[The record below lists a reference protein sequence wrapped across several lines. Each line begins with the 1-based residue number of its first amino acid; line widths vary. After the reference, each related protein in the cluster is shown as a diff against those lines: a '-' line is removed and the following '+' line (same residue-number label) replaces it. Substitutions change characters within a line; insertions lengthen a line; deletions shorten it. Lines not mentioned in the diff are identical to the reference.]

1 MYILSQATP
10 LENSDNKIYRVQI
23 VDLEKEY
30 YATGYQ
36 RHERIYKIKY
46 QYKEYSIICPEYR
59 SINKSDETIV
69 IIPEFLIPM
78 RPYPVYV
85 YLYAIDMYSSN
96 PELGQRKVSEMTR
109 KKFGLSHFA
118 HTTLGRAL
126 KAFVSI
132 IEESEKTSERSC
144 DENMSENGKEGDVH
158 NLSTV
163 ESDLLENDSRIQRS
177 FPTRRSTHVLCN
189 QASKFLRGD
198 IVRVARQ
205 QAIKLCY
212 DLVRRWFI
220 EYRRLLL

>member
-1 MYILSQATP
+1 MYIITQATP
-10 LENSDNKIYRVQI
+10 LENCDNKIYRIQI
-23 VDLEKEY
+23 IDLEKQY
-30 YATGYQ
+30 YAKGYK
-36 RHERIYKIKY
+36 RYERIYKIKY
-46 QYKEYSIICPEYR
+46 QYREYSIICPEFR
-59 SINKSDETIV
+59 SVNKSDETIV
-69 IIPEFLIPM
+69 IIPEFLIPR

-96 PELGQRKVSEMTR
+96 PELGHRTVSETTR

-126 KAFVSI
+126 KAFVRN

-144 DENMSENGKEGDVH
+144 NEKMSGNEKEGDVN

-163 ESDLLENDSRIQRS
+163 ESDLLEDDSRIQRS
-177 FPTRRSTHVLCN
+177 FPTRRLTHVLCN
-189 QASKFLRGD
+189 QASKFLRGE
-198 IVRVARQ
+198 IVRVSRQ